1 MARSDVLA
9 CSAHYVFRESAEQRR
24 GALSTALFLLAVQ
37 VVNGPEA
44 LPRGLEALHVL
55 LDCLVV
61 P

>member
-1 MARSDVLA
+1 MARSDMLA
-9 CSAHYVFRESAEQRR
+9 CFAHYLSREAAEHRR

-37 VVNGPEA
+37 FVNGPEA
-44 LPRGLEALHVL
+44 LPRALEALHVL